1 MRQDAALKILAQNK
15 GALKDEFGV
24 AKLGVFPWDD
34 GPGGCECRPRAEI
47 GVAVEYKPEVRTGL
61 EFFALK
67 SRIEELLGCGVILTS
82 LDGHYDPI
90 WEHREPF
97 LSDVVYAG

>member
-47 GVAVEYKPEVRTGL
+47 GVAVKYKSGVSPGL
-61 EFFALK
+61 DFVGLQLQL
-67 SRIEELLGCGVILTS
+67 EELLGCGVNLAR
-82 LDGHYDPI
+82 LDGRRDPR
-90 WEHREPF
+90 WEGAYSFEK
-97 LSDVVYAG
+97 DVVYVD